1 MFHLATE
8 ASPDLCS
15 LCVKRLQ
22 TLYTVSIAQHCT
34 QLVSPKG
41 KHQFLNQT
49 KLPFSQHLHSF
60 SSLLKVE
67 YKEFSYFQGSKSSK
81 LFHEKKNTQLYSKRQ
96 TKKRYLL
103 EISDTRALTLSISKT
118 ERGHKE
124 YFVNRMNLFV

>member
-15 LCVKRLQ
+15 PCVKRLQ
-22 TLYTVSIAQHCT
+22 TLYTVSIA
-34 QLVSPKG
+34 KR

-81 LFHEKKNTQLYSKRQ
+81 LFHEKKKKLSYIPKDKQKRDI
-96 TKKRYLL
+96 Y
-103 EISDTRALTLSISKT
+103 
-118 ERGHKE
+118 
-124 YFVNRMNLFV
+124 